1 MSFSKPN
8 ASAATRTKNRTPN
21 DRTDSSG
28 MCSVCVD
35 ECPGICEIGKSAFR
49 SVENLYPQPFGV
61 ITAGADK
68 AYPVDFSHLNIMGTA
83 VGAVGIAP
91 DSDKAIFDNVNTE
104 TRLGK
109 DKGIK
114 LKMPIMIPGL
124 GSTKVAKTHWDGLAI
139 GSAISGTAL
148 TIGENVGGMDEQSK
162 ISNGKIT
169 HCPDLE
175 YRVKTYQSWQ
185 QDGYG
190 LIVMQENVEDSRL
203 GILEYGVEKL
213 GVQAVEMKW
222 GQGAKDIGGEVKI
235 NNLEKAKMLRDRG
248 YIVLPDPYDNEV
260 AGSFGK
266 SFKEFE
272 RHSRVGM
279 VNEDDFV
286 KRVKALRNAGAK
298 YVFLKTGAYRPADLA
313 RAVWYCSIAGVDV
326 LTVDGA
332 GGGTGMSPWHM
343 MNEWGV
349 PTLYISA
356 LTYNYVHQ
364 LASKG
369 HYVPDVILAG
379 GLAFEDDI
387 FKAFALGAPYVKAVG
402 MARSP
407 LCAAHVGTVV
417 ANQIKEGKID
427 KFIADY
433 GSNVE
438 EIFVLASK
446 VKRLFGT
453 GKKEVPPNALGL
465 YSYYQRL
472 SQGLRQLMCGSR
484 KFALEYITRDDI
496 VALTRDAADVTGIT
510 YIMDADKAEAQKIL
524 SGKGSK
530 TKAKPVAKAKPVT
543 KEKAVGK
550 VAPSKTKPAAKA
562 KAASVVMPKA
572 KTAVKKK
579 GGK

>member
-21 DRTDSSG
+21 DRTPASG

-35 ECPGICEIGKSAFR
+35 ECPGFCEIGKSAFR
-49 SVENLYPQPFGV
+49 ASENLYPQPFGV

-68 AYPVDFSHLNIMGTA
+68 EYPVDFSHLNIMGTA
-83 VGAVGIAP
+83 VGAVGIAA
-91 DSDKAIFDNVNTE
+91 DSDKAIFENVNAE

-114 LKMPIMIPGL
+114 LKLPIMIPGL
-124 GSTKVAKTHWDGLAI
+124 GSTNVAKTHWDGLAI
-139 GSAISGTAL
+139 GSAISGTGL
-148 TIGENVGGMDEQSK
+148 TIGENVGGMDVNTKLE
-162 ISNGKIT
+162 NGKIT

-175 YRVKTYQSWQ
+175 NRVKTFQNWQ
-185 QDGYG
+185 KDGYG

-203 GILEYGVEKL
+203 GVLEYGINKL

-235 NNLEKAKMLRDRG
+235 NNLEKARLLRDRG
-248 YIVLPDPYDNEV
+248 YIVLPDPYDNAV
-260 AGSFGK
+260 ASVFGK
-266 SFKEFE
+266 AFKEFE

-279 VNEDDFV
+279 VNEEGFV
-286 KRVKALRNAGAK
+286 KRVGELRKAGAK

-313 RAVWYCSIAGVDV
+313 RAVRYCSIAGVDV

-349 PTLYISA
+349 PTLYIAA
-356 LTYNYVHQ
+356 LTYNYVHK

-369 HYVPDVILAG
+369 QYVPDIILAG
-379 GLAFEDDI
+379 GFAFEDDI
-387 FKAFALGAPYVKAVG
+387 FKAMALGAPYVKAVG

-407 LCAAHVGTVV
+407 LCAAHVGKLISE
-417 ANQIKEGKID
+417 QINKNAVD
-427 KFIADY
+427 KTIEPY
-433 GSNVE
+433 GRTME
-438 EIFVLASK
+438 EIFVLASRT
-446 VKRLFGT
+446 KRLFGSN
-453 GKKEVPPNALGL
+453 GKEVPAGALGV

-484 KFALEYITRDDI
+484 KFALEHLTRNDI
-496 VALTRDAADVTGIT
+496 VTLTREAAEVTGIR
-510 YIMDADKAEAQKIL
+510 YIMDADSEEAEQILAGKEKITTAKAVV
-524 SGKGSK
+524 K
-530 TKAKPVAKAKPVT
+530 TKPTQKPKP
-543 KEKAVGK
+543 K
-550 VAPSKTKPAAKA
+550 VAPKSKSKGKG
-562 KAASVVMPKA
+562 KG
-572 KTAVKKK
+572 KK
-579 GGK
+579 